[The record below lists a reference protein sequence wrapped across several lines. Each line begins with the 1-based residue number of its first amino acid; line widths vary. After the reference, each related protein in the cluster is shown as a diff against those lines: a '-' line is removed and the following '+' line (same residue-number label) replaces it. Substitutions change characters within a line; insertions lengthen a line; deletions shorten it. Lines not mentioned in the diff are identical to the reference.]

1 MKSILSFTGRTLQ
14 LIGLLIL
21 PSAIWV
27 AEFQKSETGSIAIL
41 LGGIGAFFVGW
52 VFTRLG

>member
-1 MKSILSFTGRTLQ
+1 MKTFMYLTGRTFQ

-27 AEFQKSETGSIAIL
+27 AEFHKSEAGAIGIFL
-41 LGGIGAFFVGW
+41 AGIFLFFLGWIFSKV
-52 VFTRLG
+52 R